1 MPKLNLF
8 LPILGLASCLLL
20 ACGEK
25 EQISSPHD
33 PSLGQSQAPAAPV
46 GACQEPRPEFCTM
59 DYQPVCGYGDK
70 HQQTYSNG
78 CSACADASV
87 LGWVQGA
94 CEE

>member
-8 LPILGLASCLLL
+8 LPILGLASCMLL

-25 EQISSPHD
+25 EQIASP
-33 PSLGQSQAPAAPV
+33 PGQAPAAPA
-46 GACQEPRPEFCTM
+46 GACQEPRPEICTM

-70 HQQTYSNG
+70 HQKTYSNG